1 MAAESRKWIFTIA
14 SSARLTKNKHL
25 SVGDTRHSEITISL
39 TKGNG
44 HRFAR
49 HKHIR
54 ASGQRSANDL
64 GRTNSR
70 RNKAGAQYCFS
81 CTSIC
86 RFVFST
92 ISICLANNTFNLFY
106 PFCSSLHSCT
116 RTLPRQ
122 CCHSMEGQ
130 FFCCPHSLRRKIRGV
145 SRFGTIGSGHIVFL
159 EILWCTHFTSRKTF
173 FDVVLYSSSALRRIC
188 EVASRSNF
196 PVLLWL
202 SYPFLCTYDPVV
214 KYSSFLTLPNSN
226 KNPATWRWRDF

>member
-1 MAAESRKWIFTIA
+1 MDAKSFGVFLAQQRKKQGFTQAELAEQLHVTDKAVSRWERGIG
-14 SSARLTKNKHL
+14 LP
-25 SVGDTRHSEITISL
+25 G
-39 TKGNG
+39 
-44 HRFAR
+44 

-159 EILWCTHFTSRKTF
+159 EIL
-173 FDVVLYSSSALRRIC
+173 
-188 EVASRSNF
+188 
-196 PVLLWL
+196 
-202 SYPFLCTYDPVV
+202 
-214 KYSSFLTLPNSN
+214 
-226 KNPATWRWRDF
+226 

>member
-1 MAAESRKWIFTIA
+1 MTLDELIHAEIKQERSTASAVQAFVDLFSPQSQSVWRTIRSTCFILSAALCIVA
-14 SSARLTKNKHL
+14 LALCP
-25 SVGDTRHSEITISL
+25 
-39 TKGNG
+39 GNV
-44 HRFAR
+44 AIQW
-49 HKHIR
+49 KV
-54 ASGQRSANDL
+54 N
-64 GRTNSR
+64 
-70 RNKAGAQYCFS
+70 
-81 CTSIC
+81 
-86 RFVFST
+86 
-92 ISICLANNTFNLFY
+92 
-106 PFCSSLHSCT
+106 
-116 RTLPRQ
+116 
-122 CCHSMEGQ
+122 

-173 FDVVLYSSSALRRIC
+173 FDVVLYSSSALRWIC

>member
-1 MAAESRKWIFTIA
+1 MDAKSFGVFLAQQRKKQGFTQAELAEQLHVTDKAVSRWERGIGLPDINTLEPLANALQMTLDELIHAEIKQERSTA
-14 SSARLTKNKHL
+14 SA
-25 SVGDTRHSEITISL
+25 VQA
-39 TKGNG
+39 
-44 HRFAR
+44 F
-49 HKHIR
+49 
-54 ASGQRSANDL
+54 
-64 GRTNSR
+64 
-70 RNKAGAQYCFS
+70 
-81 CTSIC
+81 C

-145 SRFGTIGSGHIVFL
+145 SRFGTIGSGHICIFGNFVMHTFHFKKNIFL
-159 EILWCTHFTSRKTF
+159 TWCYILHPRFAEFVK
-173 FDVVLYSSSALRRIC
+173 LLR
-188 EVASRSNF
+188 EANF

-226 KNPATWRWRDF
+226 KNPAT